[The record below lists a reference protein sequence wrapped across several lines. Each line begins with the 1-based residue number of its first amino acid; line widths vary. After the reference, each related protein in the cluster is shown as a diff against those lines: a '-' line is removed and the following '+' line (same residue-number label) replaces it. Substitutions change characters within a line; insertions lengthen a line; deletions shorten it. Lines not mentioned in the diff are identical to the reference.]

1 MRKKLLAVGLPLLA
15 VMAGNAGAVSFGTF
29 DPRSM
34 AMGGAGVAAGT
45 SANAGFFNP
54 ALLAAGRKGED
65 FSLEF
70 PIVGMRIADRDD
82 MLSSLD
88 DFQSANHIDNFSSA
102 VDQWNAAT
110 TPGELSVAKDAVV
123 TTGRA
128 LVNGFGTLSNKA
140 LQGELNAGA
149 VIGVPSQRFG
159 ASLIVS
165 SRAVGGALLDI
176 TQSDI
181 GNVNRVIDAL
191 ESNNVSGVVDGNGK
205 LIDPTKTLTSSV
217 QGRGLVMSEAG
228 ISLAHEFS
236 VAGAPIALGITPKVV
251 QVNTFDYKVDV
262 DTADITVDQGEKKY
276 TDFNFDFGALH
287 RYSNGWSTGLV
298 VKNMIP
304 HEYTTLLG
312 NKVKVDPQMRLGL
325 AYEWKAVTF
334 ATDLDLMENDP
345 AGFDGPTQYLA
356 LGAELNAWDFAQL
369 RLGYRHNISDTD
381 TSTAAL
387 GLGLS
392 PFGVHLD
399 LAVMGNGDEVGAG
412 AQLGF
417 RF

>member
-70 PIVGMRIADRDD
+70 PIVGMRVADRDD

-128 LVNGFGTLSNKA
+128 LVGGFGTLSNKA
-140 LQGELNAGA
+140 LQGEFNAGA

-165 SRAVGGALLDI
+165 SRALGGALLDV
-176 TQSDI
+176 TQSDVD
-181 GNVNRVIDAL
+181 NVNEVIDAL
-191 ESNNVSGVVDGNGK
+191 ESNNVSGVVDSNGK
-205 LIDPTKTLTSSV
+205 LIDPTQNLTSSV

-228 ISLAHEFS
+228 IALAHEFS

-251 QVNTFDYKVDV
+251 QVNTFDYKADI

-276 TDFNFDFGALH
+276 TDFNFDIGALH

-298 VKNMIP
+298 VKNVIP
-304 HEYTTLLG
+304 HEYTTLLA

-356 LGAELNAWDFAQL
+356 LGVELNAWDFAQL

-387 GLGLS
+387 GLGVS

-399 LAVMGNGDEVGAG
+399 VAVMGNGDEVGAG

>member
-15 VMAGNAGAVSFGTF
+15 VVAGDAGAVSFGTF

-70 PIVGMRIADRDD
+70 PIVGVRIADRDD

-88 DFQSANHIDNFSSA
+88 DFQSANHIDNFSNA

-110 TPGELSVAKDAVV
+110 TPGELSAAKDAVV
-123 TTGRA
+123 STGRA
-128 LVNGFGTLSNKA
+128 LVSGFGTLSNKA

-159 ASLIVS
+159 ASLIVN

-181 GNVNRVIDAL
+181 DNVNEVIDAL
-191 ESNNVSGVVDGNGK
+191 ESNNVGGVVDGNGK
-205 LIDPTKTLTSSV
+205 LIDPTQNLTSSV

-228 ISLAHEFS
+228 ISLAREFS
-236 VAGAPIALGITPKVV
+236 VAGAPIAFGITPKVV

-276 TDFNFDFGALH
+276 TDFNFDIGALH

-298 VKNMIP
+298 AKNVIP
-304 HEYTTLLG
+304 QEYTTLLG
-312 NKVKVDPQMRLGL
+312 NKVKVDPQVRLGL

-334 ATDLDLMENDP
+334 ATDIDLMENDP

-356 LGAELNAWDFAQL
+356 LGAELNAWNFAQL

>member
-1 MRKKLLAVGLPLLA
+1 MRKKLLTAGLPLLA
-15 VMAGNAGAVSFGTF
+15 VIAGDAGAVSFGTF

-70 PIVGMRIADRDD
+70 PVVGVRIADRDD

-88 DFQSANHIDNFSSA
+88 DFQSANYIDNFSNA
-102 VDQWNAAT
+102 VNQWNAAT
-110 TPGELSVAKDAVV
+110 TAGELSAAKDAVV
-123 TTGRA
+123 STGRA
-128 LVNGFGTLSNKA
+128 LVAGFGTLSNKA

-149 VIGVPSQRFG
+149 VVGVPSQRFG

-181 GNVNRVIDAL
+181 NNINAVIDGL
-191 ESNNVSGVVDGNGK
+191 DSNNLNGIVDNNGK
-205 LIDPTKTLTSSV
+205 IIDPTQNLTSTV

-228 ISLAHEFS
+228 ISLAREFS
-236 VAGAPIALGITPKVV
+236 VAGRPLALGITPKVV
-251 QVNTFDYKVDV
+251 QVTTFDYRVDV
-262 DTADITVDQGEKKY
+262 DTADITVDQGEKSY
-276 TDFNFDFGALH
+276 TDFNFDLGALH
-287 RYSNGWSTGLV
+287 RYSNGWSTGIV
-298 VKNMIP
+298 VKNVIP
-304 HEYTTLLG
+304 HEYTTVLG
-312 NKVKVDPQMRLGL
+312 NKVKVDPQVRLGF
-325 AYEWKAVTF
+325 AYEWKAVTV
-334 ATDLDLMENDP
+334 ASDIDLLENDP
-345 AGFDGPTQYLA
+345 AGFDGATQYVA
-356 LGAELNAWDFAQL
+356 LGAEVNAWDFAQL
-369 RLGYRHNISDTD
+369 RMGYRYNISDSD
-381 TSTAAL
+381 TSTVAV

-399 LAVMGNGDEVGAG
+399 LAAMGNKDEVGAG
-412 AQLGF
+412 MQLGF